1 MTEPSRHG
9 RSSGRFNARERTF
22 RGAHLAARFFSSLVP
37 LPVRAGD
44 REWVGSVLRP
54 EELDLWSRLS
64 SADRRESVAVARRT
78 EATLAGTEHAG
89 DARWLAAALLHDVGK
104 LDARFGPVRRA
115 VATAAAGL
123 LGPRVVEGWVD
134 RSGFVRRCALYV
146 FHDQLGADRVKI
158 AGGRAE
164 AALWAEA
171 HHRPAIWDATGIPH
185 AVVAALA
192 AADGEPTA
200 GLVFS
205 T

>member
-1 MTEPSRHG
+1 MSRRPVHLA
-9 RSSGRFNARERTF
+9 GRFLCSLLPLRLSAR
-22 RGAHLAARFFSSLVP
+22 
-37 LPVRAGD
+37 D
-44 REWVGSVLRP
+44 RQWVGSVLRP

-64 SADRRESVAVARRT
+64 SADRRESVGVARRT

-89 DARWLAAALLHDVGK
+89 ETRWIAAALLHDVGK

-146 FHDQLGADRVKI
+146 FHDQLGADRVRM
-158 AGGRAE
+158 AGGRVE

-171 HHRPAIWDATGIPH
+171 HHRPAIWEATGIPH

-192 AADGEPTA
+192 AADGEPTV